1 MTNRFRTV
9 NQLLGS
15 QPRFGP
21 FPADQLVPWFLICAV
36 VYFIGHQLFS
46 LDWMPTVLLM
56 GWGCSTWWVL
66 TGSRSWRYLSKFQRT
81 PNWTRGRVRYRS
93 VVTFIAEQKA
103 GIDAPRTRTRKRKP
117 S

>member
-1 MTNRFRTV
+1 VTNRFRPV

-36 VYFIGHQLFS
+36 IYFIGHQLCG
-46 LDWMPTVLLM
+46 LDWLPTILGM

-66 TGSRSWRYLSKFQRT
+66 TGSRSWKYLSKFQRT
-81 PNWTRGRVRYRS
+81 PRWTRGRVRYRS
-93 VVTFIAEQKA
+93 VVSFIAA
-103 GIDAPRTRTRKRKP
+103 RNAAPTPPPTRHRKQ